1 MEMFCNKIMST
12 VLMVATLN
20 GCSVGGKTEIEHVL
34 DPDSYSSFASMD
46 ENEWIKIEYPNSDV
60 VHTIRPNDPGYDDI
74 IFQTEGLKI
83 GQKKRILPKA
93 GSIRKTRDGNFVV
106 SRLSYLGTASYIV
119 DDMINKGSNYY
130 RCYNPLFMN
139 LEIEKNYPLLKKT
152 YEEIQKCISQED
164 WLIN

>member
-1 MEMFCNKIMST
+1 MQQDYVDRADGCYLKWVQCGRKDRNRTCSGSGLLFKFC
-12 VLMVATLN
+12 
-20 GCSVGGKTEIEHVL
+20 
-34 DPDSYSSFASMD
+34 
-46 ENEWIKIEYPNSDV
+46 
-60 VHTIRPNDPGYDDI
+60 
-74 IFQTEGLKI
+74 
-83 GQKKRILPKA
+83 KRILPKA